1 MDKKKS
7 FFGSILLLIT
17 SIIWGSAFVAQSKGM
32 DYIGPFSF
40 NGLRS
45 IIAVIFLGI
54 FLIILIYRNKNNP
67 EFKLFKNKKAI
78 IGSIFCGIALMF
90 STSTQQIAI
99 SMTTVGKSG
108 FITSLYIILVP
119 ILGLFIKK
127 KAPLKIWGCVLIVLV
142 GLYLLCVKESFILEP
157 ADILLLLSACG
168 FAIQILIVDSIIQD
182 INPILL
188 SIIQLSVVA
197 VFSLT
202 PIFFIEKPAM
212 SNIGDAL
219 PYLLFAGVL
228 SSGIAYTFQI
238 IAQKYTNPVVASL
251 IMSLESVFA
260 ALTGWLFLHE
270 VLSTNETIGCI
281 LIFIAIIISQVDF
294 KRKKTS

>member
-202 PIFFIEKPAM
+202 PIFFVEKPTI

>member
-197 VFSLT
+197 VFSLS
-202 PIFFIEKPAM
+202 PIFFVEKPTM
-212 SNIGDAL
+212 GNIGGAL